1 MYYHGFG
8 CEATSDGV
16 TTDSY
21 PWMKCYDPSVP
32 VLSSAEGV
40 TDAQIENA
48 NAVLDGKSEVSASA
62 YMYLLMCGIHVFLSQ
77 SKP

>member
-8 CEATSDGV
+8 CEATKDGV
-16 TTDSY
+16 STDRF

-32 VLSSAEGV
+32 VPSSAEGV

-62 YMYLLMCGIHVFLSQ
+62 YMYLLMCGIFLSQ